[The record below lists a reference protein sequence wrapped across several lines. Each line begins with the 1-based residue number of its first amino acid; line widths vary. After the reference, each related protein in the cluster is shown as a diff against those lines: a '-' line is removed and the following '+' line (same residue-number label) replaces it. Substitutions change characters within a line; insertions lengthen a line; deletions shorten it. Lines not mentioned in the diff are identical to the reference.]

1 MLTLAYLSYDFP
13 VLKLTDSIQ
22 KAMKVFH
29 THELTN
35 IAVLDG
41 KKYVGNITEELLA
54 SSHHPDGKLSE
65 LTSFFKDYSLEADE
79 DLFAS
84 LPLFEKSQFKLIPVV
99 NDALEWQGYISLNTV
114 GEAIALNG
122 FNGQDGGVIYIPFH
136 IQHDSFSLIARIIE
150 ENRGL
155 ITRSF
160 MLRNSK
166 DTLGLP
172 ELVVQIQTEQFSG
185 IIQGLERHGVIIN
198 KTYMFG
204 KREAADNER
213 FDLLMKFLNP

>member
-1 MLTLAYLSYDFP
+1 MLTLAYLSYDLP
-13 VLKLTDSIQ
+13 VLKLTDTIQ
-22 KAMKVFH
+22 KAIKAFH

-41 KKYVGNITEELLA
+41 KKYVGNITEDLLA
-54 SSHHPDGKLSE
+54 NSTHPDGKLSE

-99 NDALEWQGYISLNTV
+99 NDSQEWQGYICLSAV
-114 GEAIALNG
+114 GEAMAMNG
-122 FNGQDGGVIYIPFH
+122 FNGQDGGIIYIPFH

-160 MLRNSK
+160 MHRNSK
-166 DTLGLP
+166 DALGLP

-198 KTYMFG
+198 KAYVFG

>member
-54 SSHHPDGKLSE
+54 SSHHPDGKLSA
-65 LTSFFKDYSLEADE
+65 LSSFFKDYSLEADE

-99 NDALEWQGYISLNTV
+99 NDAQEWQGYISLNTV
-114 GEAIALNG
+114 GEAMAMNG

-155 ITRSF
+155 ITRSC

-166 DTLGLP
+166 DALGLP
-172 ELVVQIQTEQFSG
+172 ELMVQIQTEQFSG
-185 IIQGLERHGVIIN
+185 IIQGLKRHGVIIN
-198 KTYMFG
+198 KAYMFG

>member
-22 KAMKVFH
+22 KAMKAFH
-29 THELTN
+29 SHELTN

-54 SSHHPDGKLSE
+54 ISHHPDGKLSA
-65 LTSFFKDYSLEADE
+65 LTSYFKDYSLEAEE

-99 NDALEWQGYISLNTV
+99 NDAQEWQGYISLSSV
-114 GEAIALNG
+114 GEAIAMNG
-122 FNGQDGGVIYIPFH
+122 FNGQDGGIIYIPFH
-136 IQHDSFSLIARIIE
+136 IQYDSFSLIARIIE

-155 ITRSF
+155 ITRSC

-166 DTLGLP
+166 DALGLP
-172 ELVVQIQTEQFSG
+172 ELMVQIQTEQFSG

-198 KTYMFG
+198 KAYMFG

>member
-22 KAMKVFH
+22 KAMKAFH

-35 IAVLDG
+35 IVVLDG
-41 KKYVGNITEELLA
+41 KKYVGNITEGLLA
-54 SSHHPDGKLSE
+54 NSLHPDGKLSA
-65 LTSFFKDYSLEADE
+65 LSSFFKDYSLEADE

-99 NDALEWQGYISLNTV
+99 NDAQEWQGYISLNTV

-155 ITRSF
+155 ITRSC

-166 DTLGLP
+166 DALGLP
-172 ELVVQIQTEQFSG
+172 ELMVQIQTEQFSG
-185 IIQGLERHGVIIN
+185 IIQGLKRHGVIIN
-198 KTYMFG
+198 KAYMFG

>member
-22 KAMKVFH
+22 KAMKAFH
-29 THELTN
+29 SHELTN

-41 KKYVGNITEELLA
+41 KKYVGNITEELVT
-54 SSHHPDGKLSE
+54 SSTHPDGKLSA

-99 NDALEWQGYISLNTV
+99 NDAQEWQGYISLNTV

-155 ITRSF
+155 ITRSC

-166 DTLGLP
+166 DALGLP
-172 ELVVQIQTEQFSG
+172 ELMVQIQTEQFSG

-198 KTYMFG
+198 KAYMFG
-204 KREAADNER
+204 KREADR
-213 FDLLMKFLNP
+213 KSVV

>member
-54 SSHHPDGKLSE
+54 SSHHPDGKLSA
-65 LTSFFKDYSLEADE
+65 LTAYFKDYSLEADE

-99 NDALEWQGYISLNTV
+99 NDAQEWQGYISLNTV

-166 DTLGLP
+166 DALGLP
-172 ELVVQIQTEQFSG
+172 ELMVQIQTEQFSG

-198 KTYMFG
+198 KAYKFG

>member
-54 SSHHPDGKLSE
+54 SSHHPDGKLSA
-65 LTSFFKDYSLEADE
+65 LSSFFKDYSLEADE

-99 NDALEWQGYISLNTV
+99 SDAQEWRGYITLTPVGEALEWTGFMGQAVGLFTSPFTSNTILSV
-114 GEAIALNG
+114 
-122 FNGQDGGVIYIPFH
+122 
-136 IQHDSFSLIARIIE
+136 
-150 ENRGL
+150 
-155 ITRSF
+155 
-160 MLRNSK
+160 
-166 DTLGLP
+166 
-172 ELVVQIQTEQFSG
+172 
-185 IIQGLERHGVIIN
+185 
-198 KTYMFG
+198 
-204 KREAADNER
+204 
-213 FDLLMKFLNP
+213 

>member
-29 THELTN
+29 DHELTN
-35 IAVLDG
+35 LAVMDG
-41 KKYVGNITEELLA
+41 KKFVGNVTKELLA
-54 SSHHPDGKLSE
+54 NSHQPSGKLGE

-84 LPLFEKSQFKLIPVV
+84 LPIFEKSQFKLIPVV
-99 NDALEWQGYISLNTV
+99 NDAQEWQGYISLNTV
-114 GEAIALNG
+114 GEAIAMNG
-122 FNGQDGGVIYIPFH
+122 FNGEDGGIIYIPFH

-155 ITRSF
+155 ITRSC

-166 DTLGLP
+166 DALGLP
-172 ELVVQIQTEQFSG
+172 ELMVQIQTEQFSG
-185 IIQGLERHGVIIN
+185 IIQGLERHGVIVN
-198 KTYMFG
+198 KAYMFG
-204 KREAADNER
+204 KREAADKER
-213 FDLLMKFLNP
+213 FDLFMKFLNP

>member
-22 KAMKVFH
+22 KAMKAFH
-29 THELTN
+29 AQDLTN

-54 SSHHPDGKLSE
+54 NSMHPDGKLSA
-65 LTSFFKDYSLEADE
+65 LTTYFKDYSLEADE

-99 NDALEWQGYISLNTV
+99 NDAQEWQGYISLNTV

-155 ITRSF
+155 ITRSC

-166 DTLGLP
+166 DALGLP
-172 ELVVQIQTEQFSG
+172 ELMVQIQTEQFSG

-198 KTYMFG
+198 KAYMFG
-204 KREAADNER
+204 KREAADHER

>member
-22 KAMKVFH
+22 KAMKAFH

-41 KKYVGNITEELLA
+41 KKYVGNITEGLLA
-54 SSHHPDGKLSE
+54 NSLHPDGKLSA
-65 LTSFFKDYSLEADE
+65 LTSYFKDYSLEADE

-99 NDALEWQGYISLNTV
+99 NDSQEWQGYISLSSV
-114 GEAIALNG
+114 GEAIAMNG
-122 FNGQDGGVIYIPFH
+122 FNGQDGGIIYIPFH
-136 IQHDSFSLIARIIE
+136 IQYDSFSLIARIIE

-155 ITRSF
+155 ITRSC

-166 DTLGLP
+166 DALGLP
-172 ELVVQIQTEQFSG
+172 ELMVQIQTEQFSG

-198 KTYMFG
+198 KAYMFG

>member
-41 KKYVGNITEELLA
+41 KKYVGNITEGLLA
-54 SSHHPDGKLSE
+54 SSHHPDGKLSA
-65 LTSFFKDYSLEADE
+65 LSSFFKDYSLEADE

-99 NDALEWQGYISLNTV
+99 NDAQEWQGYISLNTV
-114 GEAIALNG
+114 GEAMAMNG

-155 ITRSF
+155 ITRSC

-166 DTLGLP
+166 DALGLP
-172 ELVVQIQTEQFSG
+172 ELMVQIQTEQFSG
-185 IIQGLERHGVIIN
+185 IIQGLDRHGVIIN
-198 KTYMFG
+198 KAYMFG

>member
-22 KAMKVFH
+22 KAMKAFH
-29 THELTN
+29 AQELTN
-35 IAVLDG
+35 IAVLEG

-54 SSHHPDGKLSE
+54 NSMHPDGKLSA
-65 LTSFFKDYSLEADE
+65 LTSYFKDYSLEADE

-99 NDALEWQGYISLNTV
+99 NDAQEWQGYISLNTV
-114 GEAIALNG
+114 GEAITLNG
-122 FNGQDGGVIYIPFH
+122 FNGQDGGIIYIPFH

-155 ITRSF
+155 ITRSS

-166 DTLGLP
+166 DALGLP
-172 ELVVQIQTEQFSG
+172 ELMVQIQTEQFSG

-198 KTYMFG
+198 KAYMFG
-204 KREAADNER
+204 KREAADHER

>member
-22 KAMKVFH
+22 KAMKAFH

-54 SSHHPDGKLSE
+54 NSLHLDGKLSA
-65 LTSFFKDYSLEADE
+65 LTGYFKDYSLEADE

-99 NDALEWQGYISLNTV
+99 NNAQEWQGYISLNTV

-155 ITRSF
+155 ITRSC

-166 DTLGLP
+166 DALGLP
-172 ELVVQIQTEQFSG
+172 ELMVQIQTEQFSG

-198 KTYMFG
+198 KAYMFG

>member
-29 THELTN
+29 TQDLTN

-54 SSHHPDGKLSE
+54 NSTNPDGKLSA
-65 LTSFFKDYSLEADE
+65 LTSYFKDYSLEADE

-99 NDALEWQGYISLNTV
+99 NDAQEWQGYISLNTV

-136 IQHDSFSLIARIIE
+136 NQHDSFSLIARIIE

-155 ITRSF
+155 ITRSC

-166 DTLGLP
+166 DALGLP
-172 ELVVQIQTEQFSG
+172 ELMVQIQTEQFSG

-198 KTYMFG
+198 KAYMFG
-204 KREAADNER
+204 KREAADHER

>member
-22 KAMKVFH
+22 KAMKAFH
-29 THELTN
+29 AQDLTN

-41 KKYVGNITEELLA
+41 KKYLGNITEELLA
-54 SSHHPDGKLSE
+54 NSTHPDGKLSA
-65 LTSFFKDYSLEADE
+65 LTSYFKDYSLEADE

-99 NDALEWQGYISLNTV
+99 NDAQEWQGYISLNTV

-122 FNGQDGGVIYIPFH
+122 FNGQDGGIIYIPFH

-155 ITRSF
+155 ITRSC

-166 DTLGLP
+166 DALGLP
-172 ELVVQIQTEQFSG
+172 ELMVQIQTEQFSG

-198 KTYMFG
+198 KAYMFG
-204 KREAADNER
+204 KREAADHER

>member
-22 KAMKVFH
+22 KAMKAFH
-29 THELTN
+29 SQDLTN

-54 SSHHPDGKLSE
+54 NSTHPDGKLSA
-65 LTSFFKDYSLEADE
+65 LTSYFKDYSLEADE

-99 NDALEWQGYISLNTV
+99 NDAQEWQGYISLNTV

-122 FNGQDGGVIYIPFH
+122 FNGQDGGIIYIPFH

-155 ITRSF
+155 ITRSC

-166 DTLGLP
+166 DALGLP
-172 ELVVQIQTEQFSG
+172 ELMVQIQTEQFSG

-198 KTYMFG
+198 KAYMFG
-204 KREAADNER
+204 KREAADHER

>member
-1 MLTLAYLSYDFP
+1 
-13 VLKLTDSIQ
+13 
-22 KAMKVFH
+22 MKVFH

-54 SSHHPDGKLSE
+54 SSHHPDGKLSA
-65 LTSFFKDYSLEADE
+65 LTAYFKDYSLEADE

-99 NDALEWQGYISLNTV
+99 NDAQEWQGYISLNTV

-155 ITRSF
+155 ITRSC

-166 DTLGLP
+166 DALGLP
-172 ELVVQIQTEQFSG
+172 ELMVQIQTEQFSG

-198 KTYMFG
+198 KAYMFG

>member
-22 KAMKVFH
+22 KAMKAFH
-29 THELTN
+29 AQELTN

-54 SSHHPDGKLSE
+54 NSTHPDGKLSA
-65 LTSFFKDYSLEADE
+65 LSSYFKDYSLEADE

-99 NDALEWQGYISLNTV
+99 NDAQEWQGYISLNTV
-114 GEAIALNG
+114 GEAITLNG

-155 ITRSF
+155 ITRSC

-166 DTLGLP
+166 EALGLH
-172 ELVVQIQTEQFSG
+172 ELMVQIQTEQFSG

-198 KTYMFG
+198 KAYMFG
-204 KREAADNER
+204 KREAADHER

>member
-29 THELTN
+29 DHELTN
-35 IAVLDG
+35 LAVLDG
-41 KKYVGNITEELLA
+41 KKFVGNVTKELLA
-54 SSHHPDGKLSE
+54 NSHQSSGKLGE

-84 LPLFEKSQFKLIPVV
+84 LPIFEKSQFKLIPVV
-99 NDALEWQGYISLNTV
+99 NDAQEWQGYISLNTV
-114 GEAIALNG
+114 GEAIAMNG
-122 FNGQDGGVIYIPFH
+122 FNGEDGGIIYIPFH

-155 ITRSF
+155 ITRSC
-160 MLRNSK
+160 MYRNSK
-166 DTLGLP
+166 DALGLP
-172 ELVVQIQTEQFSG
+172 ELMVQIQTEQFSG
-185 IIQGLERHGVIIN
+185 IIQGLERHGVIVN
-198 KTYMFG
+198 KAYMFG

-213 FDLLMKFLNP
+213 FDLFMKFLNP